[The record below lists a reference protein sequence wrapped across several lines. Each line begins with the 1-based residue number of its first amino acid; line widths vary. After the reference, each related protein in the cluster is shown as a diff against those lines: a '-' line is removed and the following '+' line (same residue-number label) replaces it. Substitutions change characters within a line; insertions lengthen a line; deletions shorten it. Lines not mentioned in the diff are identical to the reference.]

1 MDVCRIRFKNFRNL
15 GVGKEGEGAWLDVGG
30 LKQGG
35 LICLIGANNAG
46 KSNVLDGIIKINK
59 GLEQTDRADFMDI
72 GEVEPC
78 VCLELICRE
87 LTKKTFVLSFIDKRA
102 LKVFKDILEEKKIDT
117 QKVFEEP
124 MKVIYGENETDKAI
138 FLKTTDE
145 IVFSCKCKRLEEN
158 QPSILGCFCVRKDE
172 DDIKERITVLGN
184 IKIAYETAENASDAK
199 DLMEVLEN
207 HKPPNIVLKEPQ
219 STKPISDQDCTVS
232 YEQIKES
239 TFFKTLFNILGKDL
253 NSLLEDY
260 RNYKDTNKRHYLDR
274 QEENINKKLQEVAQQ
289 FNNMYAQEGLY
300 NFKVKLHTDNLHFY
314 FYKDGE
320 MTFLDRQSTGFK
332 KFFELFFSFLYQGKI
347 GEGDL
352 VLIDEPENSLS
363 IPAQRELQSFLRDF
377 GQKNG
382 ITFIVSTHSPFMLDT
397 KHLDSIRLV
406 VKHDKSKGAWI
417 RNNFSSLDFGKVDA
431 LKKIVDA
438 LGFFEI
444 DRKDQLIFVEGIM
457 DYTILSAYQ
466 EIRKIKDKNSQE
478 IKDTKSDFVFLPIG
492 GVGDAEKGEIE
503 KKSSNLPDFIK
514 KMDLEKPPILLVDG
528 DPAGD
533 KAVESVKKE
542 LKAKWGSKSIP
553 AFTLKDISEKFKRIE
568 SLFSQEDLMQFN
580 LSDCKDNQVA
590 TMVSSAFKNT
600 HNLKNK
606 LSAKTKE
613 NLEAVFKFLESKAD
627 KTDNDD
633 RGGVGYNGAS

>member
-1 MDVCRIRFKNFRNL
+1 MCRIRFKNFRNL
-15 GVGKEGEGAWLDVGG
+15 GVGEETWLDVGC

-35 LICLIGANNAG
+35 LICLIGTNNAG
-46 KSNVLDGIIKINK
+46 KSNVLQGIDKINK

-78 VCLELICRE
+78 VYLELICGE

-117 QKVFEEP
+117 QKAFEKP

-145 IVFSCKCKRLEEN
+145 IVFSCKCKQLEEN

-172 DDIKERITVLGN
+172 DDIKKRIDALQN
-184 IKIAYETAENASDAK
+184 IKIAYETAENAGDAK

-219 STKPISDQDCTVS
+219 STKPISDQDCIVS
-232 YEQIKES
+232 YEQIEES
-239 TFFKTLFNILGKDL
+239 TFFKALFNIIGKDL
-253 NSLLEDY
+253 DLFLVDY
-260 RNYKDTNKRHYLDR
+260 RKYKDTNKRHYLDR

-347 GEGDL
+347 GKGDL

-363 IPAQRELQSFLRDF
+363 IPAQKELRNFLREF

-417 RNNFSSLDFGKVDA
+417 RNNFSSLASREVDA
-431 LKKIVDA
+431 LKKIDEA
-438 LGFFEI
+438 LGFLDVDF
-444 DRKDQLIFVEGIM
+444 RKSQWIFVEGIM
-457 DYTILSAYQ
+457 DYSILSAYQ
-466 EIRKIKDKNSQE
+466 KIR
-478 IKDTKSDFVFLPIG
+478 DTKSDFAFLPIG
-492 GVGDAEKGEIE
+492 GVGDSEERKT
-503 KKSSNLPDFIK
+503 KSSKLLDLIEERDLK
-514 KMDLEKPPILLVDG
+514 KTPILLFDG

-533 KAVESVKKE
+533 EAVKSVKE
-542 LKAKWGSKSIP
+542 EAIARGESISV
-553 AFTLKDISEKFKRIE
+553 FSLKDISKEFKTIE
-568 SLFSQEDLMQFN
+568 SLFSKEDREQFD
-580 LSDCKDNQVA
+580 LSGCKNNQVA

-600 HNLKNK
+600 HNLKKK
-606 LSAKTKE
+606 LSDETKK
-613 NLEAVFKFLESKAD
+613 NLEAVFKFLESKIDIENKAD
-627 KTDNDD
+627 KKTDNDD